1 VLHNP
6 NQLLPIM
13 NRYMLSAL
21 CFGTCL
27 MLQAQEKFTLYFD
40 FDKDVPNQK
49 SLARFTEWI
58 KSKEDIAIDALEG
71 DAGKTGNNYYNI
83 DLSERR
89 IKAVKNLLQSSSI
102 QLDMSATEFH
112 PFGESRSTSRYHAKD
127 RRVVIIFRNAED
139 VPPAIESI
147 PAKKDDPEDFK
158 KQVNNAKV
166 GDKIRL
172 KNLYFFNNSD
182 AFVPESTKVIR
193 ELLEVMQNNP
203 TIRIDIQGHICCEVK
218 ERDGVS
224 KKRALAVYNFLVRN
238 GIDKTR
244 LAYHSFGSS
253 RPVYPLP
260 EKSEAE
266 ADANRR
272 VEIEIIER

>member
-1 VLHNP
+1 
-6 NQLLPIM
+6 
-13 NRYMLSAL
+13 MLSAL

-40 FDKDVPNQK
+40 FNKDVPNQK
-49 SLARFTEWI
+49 SVARFTEWI
-58 KSKEDIAIDALEG
+58 KSKEGIAIDALEG
-71 DAGKTGNNYYNI
+71 DADKTGNNYYNI

-89 IKAVKNLLQSSSI
+89 IKAVKNLLQSSSV
-102 QLDMSATEFH
+102 QLDMSATEIH
-112 PFGESRSTSRYHAKD
+112 PFGESRSISRYNAKD

-139 VPPAIESI
+139 VPPAIERI
-147 PAKKDDPEDFK
+147 PAKDVDPEDFK

-203 TIRIDIQGHICCEVK
+203 TIKIDIQGHICCQKK
-218 ERDGVS
+218 EQDDIS

-260 EKSEAE
+260 EKNEAE